1 VATENRR
8 PFARG
13 EPKLA
18 SACGL
23 AHELDVATK
32 PESKRQDSS
41 TTVLDTDQED
51 DRRTRSG
58 PCVVS
63 RRKYRRGTT
72 VNTLYMDGFKAP
84 DMHSSLFQWQQNPS
98 HPTLDCF
105 TIRRTGD
112 TPTKVRVIL
121 QLQQSPEQ
129 FRVLPELGEIS
140 TNVYWS
146 SF

>member
-13 EPKLA
+13 ELKLA
-18 SACGL
+18 SPCGL

-32 PESKRQDSS
+32 PASKRQDSS

-51 DRRTRSG
+51 DSRTRSG

-63 RRKYRRGTT
+63 RRKYCRGTT

-84 DMHSSLFQWQQNPS
+84 DMRSALFQWQQNPS
-98 HPTLDCF
+98 HPTLDGF

-121 QLQQSPEQ
+121 QLQQYPEQ